1 MLGTV
6 HVSKKRRG
14 IFVIEEEEHLYIIAT
29 ERAELYMCRPP
40 EGLWVPIMLT
50 LEAVE
55 DGIPAE
61 EEVVQ
66 AVRRLRR
73 GRDGG
78 LLGMRAEDLN
88 GWLREASRETDPV
101 THWWRL
107 LVRIIQKTFEDG
119 AVPEEVEWA
128 TMVFLPKGRGEYRGI
143 GLVEVV

>member
-1 MLGTV
+1 MGDQAAPSWEQLD
-6 HVSKKRRG
+6 R
-14 IFVIEEEEHLYIIAT
+14 IAT
-29 ERAELYMCRPP
+29 EQAELYRYRPP
-40 EGLWVPIMLT
+40 EGLRLPILVT
-50 LEAVE
+50 PSAV
-55 DGIPAE
+55 DNRLPGE
-61 EEVVQ
+61 EEVAQ
-66 AVRRLRR
+66 AVRSLKR
-73 GRDGG
+73 GRAGG
-78 LLGMRAEDLN
+78 PSGMKVEGLK